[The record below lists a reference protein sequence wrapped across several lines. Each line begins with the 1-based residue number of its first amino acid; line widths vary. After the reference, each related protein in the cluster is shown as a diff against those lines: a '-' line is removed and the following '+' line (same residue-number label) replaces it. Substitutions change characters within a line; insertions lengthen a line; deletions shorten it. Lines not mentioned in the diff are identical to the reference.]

1 MRENSDNIFLEDIY
15 NENIE
20 MKLFYG
26 LLNEITTTS
35 VEKTSENVLTEEALE
50 KTIREMTYGK

>member
-35 VEKTSENVLTEEALE
+35 VEKDSENVLTEEALE
-50 KTIREMTYGK
+50 KTIREMKYGK